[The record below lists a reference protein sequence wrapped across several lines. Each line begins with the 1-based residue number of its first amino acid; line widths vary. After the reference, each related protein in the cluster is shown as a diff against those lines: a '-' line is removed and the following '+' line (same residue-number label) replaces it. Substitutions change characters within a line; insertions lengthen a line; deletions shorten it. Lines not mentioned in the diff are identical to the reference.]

1 MTFIIAE
8 SDTPKYTDR
17 HYRHFSGQIYDP
29 PSCWIHEHLPY
40 AVITIIIIVLQQNGL
55 LCR

>member
-29 PSCWIHEHLPY
+29 PSCCIHEHLPY